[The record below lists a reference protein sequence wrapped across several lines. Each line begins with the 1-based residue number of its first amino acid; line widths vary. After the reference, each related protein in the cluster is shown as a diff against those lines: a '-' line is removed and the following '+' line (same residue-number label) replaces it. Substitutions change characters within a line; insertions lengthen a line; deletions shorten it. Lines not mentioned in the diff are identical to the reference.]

1 MSVLPS
7 QKLTIG
13 ELYVSMAVG
22 LILFLL
28 PTDLKNQFGTNTT
41 SILLVVVLA
50 TIITAVLFVTI
61 KRFEAIGAAI
71 LTKSVITVISFGFS
85 IVNGIFSKNND
96 YWPTISDY
104 QLITMFLLWT
114 VPFLI
119 SLLVRLFTVGRRDT
133 NDFRLG
139 FTRFLSLSLR
149 ALMIIYIVVL
159 IFKQIMPNK
168 PNVVTTRAI
177 YYIPFAK
184 ISDCLNGV
192 EGNTIAYL
200 IWNSL
205 ILLPLTFSLL
215 ILNPKMKWWYIL
227 IIDFAFGLT
236 IEILQFSLNTA
247 TVYTDD
253 MLLYLV
259 GGIVGIIIKWLID
272 KIRFIITSGEEP
284 DMLSLDYT
292 PVIYETADET
302 ENSDE
307 TESSDEIEN
316 IETKY
321 ITGKSEIINAE
332 GIADIT
338 QSIETEHPQAED
350 ITE

>member
-28 PTDLKNQFGTNTT
+28 PNDIKNQFGTNAV
-41 SILLVVVLA
+41 SILMVAVLS
-50 TIITAVLFVTI
+50 TIITSVFFLTI

-85 IVNGIFSKNND
+85 VVNGMSSKIND
-96 YWPTISDY
+96 YWPAISDY
-104 QLITMFLLWT
+104 QLITMFVLWT

-119 SLLVRLFTVGRRDT
+119 SLLVRLFTVGKRDT
-133 NDFRLG
+133 NDFRIG
-139 FTRFLSLSLR
+139 FTRFLTLSLR
-149 ALMIIYIVVL
+149 ALMIIYILVV

-168 PNVVTTRAI
+168 PNVVTARTI
-177 YYIPFAK
+177 YYIPFVK
-184 ISDCLNGV
+184 ISDCINGV
-192 EGNTIAYL
+192 AGSTITYL

-205 ILLPLTFSLL
+205 ILMPLTFSLL

-227 IIDFAFGLT
+227 IVAFAFGLT

-253 MLLYLV
+253 MIMYIT
-259 GGIVGIIIKWLID
+259 GGIFGMLLKWGID
-272 KIRFIITSGEEP
+272 KIRFLITAGEEP
-284 DMLSLDYT
+284 NMLSLDYT
-292 PVIYETADET
+292 PVIYADLVEPEIYDDAEYEAET
-302 ENSDE
+302 E
-307 TESSDEIEN
+307 
-316 IETKY
+316 TK
-321 ITGKSEIINAE
+321 TPEVDNNRV
-332 GIADIT
+332 D
-338 QSIETEHPQAED
+338 
-350 ITE
+350 